1 MPRGFA
7 TVRDLIYWEYAKLI
21 SERAVGDRLSYRFVN
36 FTYRRLLEG
45 KVSPSSI
52 LTENKQLFELGDV
65 CAYCGATG
73 PLQWEHIIPLAL
85 GGPDSIDNM
94 VRACAPCNQTKGA
107 RDPYQWF
114 LGAGRGDSIPRIV
127 LGKFLK
133 VVFEEYSAR
142 DLLDSTEY
150 MRAHAVERVSLSS
163 VFLDCLDP
171 L

>member
-1 MPRGFA
+1 MPRSFS

-21 SERAVGDRLSYRFVN
+21 SERAVGERLSYKFVN
-36 FTYRRLLEG
+36 FTFRRLVDG
-45 KVSPSSI
+45 KISPSSI
-52 LTENKQLFELGDV
+52 LTENKQLFTLGDV

-73 PLQWEHIIPLAL
+73 SLQWEHIIPLAL

-114 LGAGRGDSIPRIV
+114 LGGGRGDAIPRLV

-133 VVFEEYSAR
+133 VVFAEYSAR

-150 MRAHAVERVSLSS
+150 MREHAVERVSLSS
-163 VFLDCLDP
+163 VFLDCLGP